1 MTNSTG
7 KEADSVGY
15 QGSEAVLLSNVAKS
29 FGSTNAL
36 NGLNLA
42 LQLGEIHALL
52 GPNGAGKTTAIGI
65 MTGIRQAD
73 SGKVSILGG
82 DPRSKNIRV
91 RIGLTPQ
98 ESGFPNNLRVAE
110 IIRLV
115 RTHFPDPMSNAEL
128 LARFPL
134 EKFMGKQAGG
144 LSGGQKRAL
153 AVALSFVGNPDLLFL
168 DEPTT
173 GLDVATRQ
181 NIWNAIL
188 DYRESGGTVVLT
200 THYIEEAEALASRV
214 AIVHKG
220 KDLVNGTL
228 DQIRELVGTT
238 RVSFRG
244 NIPTSLAGVTH
255 VEQQNDKVIVITQDS
270 DRVVKS
276 MVQNG
281 VKFKDL
287 QIRPANL
294 EEAFFTLIENNE
306 QK

>member
-7 KEADSVGY
+7 KKAVAVEY
-15 QGSEAVLLSNVAKS
+15 QKSKAVRLCNVDKS
-29 FGSTNAL
+29 FGSTKAL
-36 NGLNLA
+36 KGLDLA
-42 LQLGEIHALL
+42 LETGEIHALL

-65 MTGIRQAD
+65 MTGIRKAD
-73 SGKVSILGG
+73 SGTVSILGG
-82 DPRSKNIRV
+82 DPRCKTIRQ

-115 RTHFPDPMSNAEL
+115 RSHFSEPLSNAEL
-128 LARFPL
+128 FTRFSL
-134 EKFMGKQAGG
+134 EKLMEKQAGG

-153 AVALSFVGNPDLLFL
+153 AVALSFVGNPDLVFL

-181 NIWNAIL
+181 NIWKAIL
-188 DYRESGGTVVLT
+188 DYRETGGTVVLT

-214 AIVHKG
+214 AVIHQG
-220 KDLVNGTL
+220 KELVNGTL
-228 DQIRELVGTT
+228 DQIRDLVGNS

-244 NIPTSLAGVTH
+244 KVPASLEGATH
-255 VEQQNDKVIVITQDS
+255 FEQKGDRVIVITKDS
-270 DRVVKS
+270 DRVVRS
-276 MVQNG
+276 MVEKG
-281 VKFKDL
+281 IKFQGL

-294 EEAFFTLIENNE
+294 EEAFFTLIENSE